1 MRVVYCQ
8 HDDGHCTRSTPV
20 PLVQGPFKDCLWAL
34 RQEAGEIGGRLHFH
48 FLFAGIPPEAVQ
60 GATCMSIKAQWERIG
75 GGMARVREFDPSQ
88 SGLEYILKCLCVSGG
103 ANLYEVGK
111 SSHSADEMRLSKS
124 FWNAGNLNRVSDDAD
139 LS

>member
-1 MRVVYCQ
+1 MTVVIALVRRPC
-8 HDDGHCTRSTPV
+8 RWFKV
-20 PLVQGPFKDCLWAL
+20 PFSDCLWAL
-34 RQEAGEIGGRLHFH
+34 RQDPGEIGGRLHFH
-48 FLFAGIPPEAVQ
+48 FLFSGIPPEAVQ
-60 GATCMSIKAQWERIG
+60 VATCMSIKAQWERIG

-103 ANLYEVGK
+103 SNLYEVGK